1 MTATNLLEELL
12 VTTDNSFFLNKIITK
27 AMDYEIIEVTASF
40 SSVKEKQF
48 VRLLNKDLANFY
60 NRYE

>member
-1 MTATNLLEELL
+1 
-12 VTTDNSFFLNKIITK
+12 
-27 AMDYEIIEVTASF
+27 MDYEIIEVTASF